1 MLVYRRVYIYGRFDS
16 LTPKKKKSP
25 EQNSTHNSHG
35 LCYIE
40 TSLSFRHLVPVRQQI
55 SNTFR
60 FVPLQG
66 FHEQK
71 KFCPRQDDPKCIRKK
86 KKTCGS
92 LCSLLLAKCDK
103 CGETENSESLELM
116 HMCMGNQQR
125 RTLRFT
131 FNCQKQLGKKLPHRT
146 L

>member
-1 MLVYRRVYIYGRFDS
+1 MS
-16 LTPKKKKSP
+16 KKSSALDKMTP
-25 EQNSTHNSHG
+25 NASG
-35 LCYIE
+35 
-40 TSLSFRHLVPVRQQI
+40 
-55 SNTFR
+55 
-60 FVPLQG
+60 
-66 FHEQK
+66 
-71 KFCPRQDDPKCIRKK
+71 K